1 MRNLSNYR
9 WTSGSTKL
17 LPFSKAISKTW
28 IPTEASS
35 RYFMQSCY
43 RLQDVS
49 MQVFLKSVIVE
60 KTLQVHV
67 SPYMIALKIV
77 LKRNKSMLVSELAS
91 NLDSRF
97 FKSLSEPI
105 RQELLKYI
113 MIRSY
118 TPDDIPYGNNLRNEI

>member
-1 MRNLSNYR
+1 
-9 WTSGSTKL
+9 
-17 LPFSKAISKTW
+17 
-28 IPTEASS
+28 
-35 RYFMQSCY
+35 
-43 RLQDVS
+43 
-49 MQVFLKSVIVE
+49 
-60 KTLQVHV
+60 
-67 SPYMIALKIV
+67 MIALKIV

-118 TPDDIPYGNNLRNEI
+118 KPDDIPYGNNLRNEI